1 MSYGQGGY
9 PQQQQGP
16 GNDIR
21 SWFLSVDRDRSGQ
34 IDALELQQALING
47 NMSKFSEETCKM
59 MISMFD
65 HNRSGTIDVNEF
77 GQLFN
82 YVNQWRG
89 LFMNFDRDRSGSIET
104 NEFASALN
112 QLGFNFSPNLVN
124 NILSKQNPKTKMLT
138 LDSFILVLTQ
148 IRRLT
153 ESFKSRDREMR
164 GQALIGYEDFIG
176 LALGAHH

>member
-9 PQQQQGP
+9 PQQAQGQ

-21 SWFLSVDRDRSGQ
+21 SWFMSVDRDRSGQ

-89 LFMNFDRDRSGSIET
+89 LFMNFDRDR
-104 NEFASALN
+104 L
-112 QLGFNFSPNLVN
+112 
-124 NILSKQNPKTKMLT
+124 
-138 LDSFILVLTQ
+138 
-148 IRRLT
+148 
-153 ESFKSRDREMR
+153 
-164 GQALIGYEDFIG
+164 
-176 LALGAHH
+176 